1 MINKTDLTI
10 KDINMTEDEFFKHY
24 TMLLRSA
31 INYAKLY
38 AINSYDEYL
47 ELNSRISSFNADAMM
62 RDEIKKEIKRYEKE
76 MEYYKNLFKG
86 LETLQDIEANTTNI
100 NEKFKV
106 MKLFNELVNKI

>member
-1 MINKTDLTI
+1 MNNKTDFTI
-10 KDINMTEDEFFKHY
+10 KDVNMTKDEFFKHY

-38 AINSYDEYL
+38 AINSYDEYF
-47 ELNSRISSFNADAMM
+47 ELNSRLSSFKAEVM
-62 RDEIKKEIKRYEKE
+62 REEIREELKRYEKE
-76 MEYYKNLFKG
+76 MEYYKNLFRG
-86 LETLQDIEANTTNI
+86 LETLQAIEANTTNI

>member
-1 MINKTDLTI
+1 MSNKTDLI
-10 KDINMTEDEFFKHY
+10 INDINMSEDEFYKHY

-31 INYAKLY
+31 LNYAKLY
-38 AINSYDEYL
+38 AFYSYDEYY
-47 ELNSRISSFNADAMM
+47 ELKLRLSSFNTEAMM
-62 RDEIKKEIKRYEKE
+62 RDEIKEEIKRYKKE

-106 MKLFNELVNKI
+106 MKIFNEMVNKI